1 MDTQSKCGSWLA
13 SDGGVSV
20 NMNVSWQ
27 TVIAGKPAPT
37 GVTVLVG
44 MARHFRP
51 SATHQEVEIAT
62 LIRLQH
68 MIDVQLTIAADQ

>member
-1 MDTQSKCGSWLA
+1 MDTQSKSGSWLA

-37 GVTVLVG
+37 GATVLVG
-44 MARHFRP
+44 MARNFR
-51 SATHQEVEIAT
+51 STATDQEVEIAT

>member
-1 MDTQSKCGSWLA
+1 MDTQSKSGSWLA

-37 GVTVLVG
+37 GATVLVG
-44 MARHFRP
+44 MARDFR
-51 SATHQEVEIAT
+51 STAADQEVEIAT

>member
-1 MDTQSKCGSWLA
+1 VDTQSKSGSWLA

-37 GVTVLVG
+37 GATVLVG
-44 MARHFRP
+44 MARDFR
-51 SATHQEVEIAT
+51 STAADQEVEIAT

>member
-44 MARHFRP
+44 MAWDFR
-51 SATHQEVEIAT
+51 STTANEEVEIAT